1 MSEIS
6 KEKSI
11 IEILQKMVR
20 ENAPEEEIVNSLLS
34 LGVSEEQAKRLL
46 LIAQADTF
54 TLLQSELDKIVKKQ
68 VDEKQ
73 KELEDKSQKF
83 IDKTLAEKRK
93 ELDIE
98 LEKKSLKYNAE
109 LSKNQSDFQKNVG
122 ESIAKLAKLNE
133 DAYLTAQENKKMIDS
148 VQKDLTE
155 TKLKGIK
162 VRKSVARNSLMV
174 FGILCFIS
182 AIASIAY
189 NLFVQ
194 TNIDFITAAA
204 VFGFIGAIIIYLST
218 SI

>member
-133 DAYLTAQENKKMIDS
+133 DAYLTAQENKK
-148 VQKDLTE
+148 DLTE

-174 FGILCFIS
+174 FGILCFLS
-182 AIASIAY
+182 AIASIGY
-189 NLFVQ
+189 TLFIQ